1 MAIFQRVGTRWMF
14 PAMGGTPY
22 GLRWEAIFPMMD
34 RLDLSSAEWEDLHDD
49 LQVMERSAIETIR
62 EFAPRGKT

>member
-1 MAIFQRVGTRWMF
+1 
-14 PAMGGTPY
+14 MGGTPY

-34 RLDLSSAEWEDLHDD
+34 RMGLSSGEWEDLHDD

-62 EFAPRGKT
+62 EFAPKDKR